1 MAKILQEQDGLIDF
15 DVSINGAKLKDTV
28 EVCELFV
35 QQEVNRIAFATIEIL
50 DGGAIGIVNEPFTNS
65 EGKDFIPGNEIEI
78 KLGYGDKREEV
89 FKGIITAQRLMVKQG
104 KSRLVI
110 SCKDKAVKMT
120 KGRFNAIFQEGKD
133 SDAIK
138 KIVGKY
144 GLQLKMDDTTTLQ
157 PVLVQ
162 HNCSDWDFL
171 MIRAELNNMCVLTN
185 NNSLSIK
192 KLDFTTD
199 AACEINTAQFVI
211 DIDLSLNSEN
221 ITDNYHLTAWNDKQQ
236 RENTVTVKIDDGLSQ
251 GNLSVKNLSE
261 VLDSSV
267 QNQYSAAS
275 LSEDELKMWGTTL
288 AGKAVLS
295 KIQGS
300 ITVPGTNDIK
310 AGDLINISGFS
321 QRFNGKAYISKVSH
335 ELKDGSW
342 LTQVFIGSA
351 PKWHS
356 TFEDVAAVP
365 ASGLI
370 SAANGIQIGKVKKI
384 AEDPEGN
391 YRVLVNLPT
400 FLGTGQADGI
410 WARLSFPYATA
421 DAGFFFFPEID
432 DEVLVTFINNDPRFP
447 IITGALYNTMNKPKE
462 VPDAKNQF
470 KSIHSKSGIKI
481 RFDDEDKI
489 LTIDTPDGN
498 TVILDDKEKRV
509 TLKDITGNS
518 VVLDDSGIV
527 IDSTK
532 DIKMSA
538 KGSIDI
544 SASGGITLKA
554 NSDVKA
560 DGSNI
565 QLSAK
570 TAFTAKGNAS
580 AELSASGQTTV
591 KGAMVMIN

>member
-1 MAKILQEQDGLIDF
+1 MAKILQEHDGLIDF
-15 DVSINGAKLKDTV
+15 DVSINGARLKDTV
-28 EVCELFV
+28 EVCEIFV
-35 QQEVNRIAFATIEIL
+35 QREVNRIALATIEIV
-50 DGGAIGIVNEPFTNS
+50 DGGPIGILNEPFTNS
-65 EGKDFIPGNEIEI
+65 ESKDFIPGNEIEI
-78 KLGYGDKREEV
+78 RLGYGDKREEV

-110 SCKDKAVKMT
+110 TCKDKAVKMT
-120 KGRFNAIFQEGKD
+120 KGRFNAFFQEEKD
-133 SDAIK
+133 SDALK

-144 GLQLKMDDTTTLQ
+144 GLQLHMDDTATVQ

-162 HNCSDWDFL
+162 YNCSDWDFL

-185 NNSLSIK
+185 NNILSIK

-199 AACEINTAQFVI
+199 AAFEINTAQFVI

-267 QNQYSAAS
+267 LNQYSAAS

-300 ITVPGTNDIK
+300 ITVPGTTDIK
-310 AGDLINISGFS
+310 AGDLINISGYS
-321 QRFNGKAYISKVSH
+321 QRFNGKAYISKVTH

-342 LTQVFIGSA
+342 VTQVFIGSA

-356 TFEDVAAVP
+356 TFEDVEAVP

-370 SAANGIQIGKVKKI
+370 PSANGIQIGKVKKI
-384 AEDPEGN
+384 TEDPAGN
-391 YRVLVNLPT
+391 YRILVNLPT
-400 FLGTGQADGI
+400 FSGPGQADGL
-410 WARLSFPYATA
+410 WARLALPYASA

-432 DEVLVTFINNDPRFP
+432 AEVLVTFVNNDPRYP
-447 IITGALYNTMNKPKE
+447 VITGALYSSKNKPKE
-462 VPDAKNQF
+462 VPDDKNQF
-470 KSIHSKSGIKI
+470 KSIYSKSGISI
-481 RFDDEDKI
+481 RFDDENKI
-489 LTIDTPDGN
+489 LALETPGGN
-498 TVILDDKEKRV
+498 SFLLDDKEKRI
-509 TLKDITGNS
+509 TLKDRSGNS
-518 VVLDDSGIV
+518 LIMDDSGITL
-527 IDSTK
+527 DSIK
-532 DIKMSA
+532 DIKLSA
-538 KGSIDI
+538 KGDVEIL
-544 SASGGITLKA
+544 ASGGIDLKA
-554 NSDVKA
+554 NSDVKV
-560 DGSNI
+560 DGANVA
-565 QLSAK
+565 LNAK
-570 TAFTAKGNAS
+570 IGFTAKGNAT
-580 AELSASGQTTV
+580 AEISASGQTTV